1 MPKPPLPLRLLAI
14 IAACL
19 TLAGCIFPPQI
30 TSRAVTIPVAE
41 RGSDPRIEGVWW
53 QLDAA
58 PDRTDFRIFR
68 IRQSPDRTYQL
79 SYADRSSPDDET
91 STDDIEGKV
100 VLLDTLQPGV
110 DLLIFTSQE
119 GSMYALAFHSRA
131 GSLVLAPFLGA
142 TETAIGPDRTRYL
155 ASIAARHGISL
166 RAQQDTSD
174 LLLDG
179 KLDRQ
184 SLVALFGDPEFLGGL
199 RLDPEHVM
207 TLLPANRPLPPRDD
221 LLAWWPPAYPWQIV
235 SPRFAVAASELVR
248 PPDLTGK
255 FREGSAQATIS
266 AQPDGSLLVSFAA
279 DPDGGYQR
287 EPRRLRLVEIGTPD
301 RLLALVEQRE
311 AGDPGQPERLL
322 FGYFLVTRRD
332 DGTWSF
338 TALQTSV
345 SDLSRSLD
353 QARQDL
359 RRRAAAR
366 HGLTLDGSTMTGAL
380 DLARVKAL
388 LADQQFQAGLA
399 AGEIP
404 AWFELTPV
412 APGQR

>member
-41 RGSDPRIEGVWW
+41 RGADPRLEGVWW

-58 PDRTDFRIFR
+58 PDRPDFRIFR

-100 VLLDTLQPGV
+100 VLLNTPQPGV

-119 GSMYALAFHSRA
+119 GSMYALALHSRA

-142 TETAIGPDRTRYL
+142 TETAIGPGRTRYL

-207 TLLPANRPLPPRDD
+207 TLLPANRQLPPRDD
-221 LLAWWPPAYPWQIV
+221 PLAWWPPSYPWQLV

-287 EPRRLRLVEIGTPD
+287 EARRLRLGEIGAPD
-301 RLLALVEQRE
+301 RLLALLEQSE
-311 AGDPGQPERLL
+311 AGETGQPERLL
-322 FGYFLVTRRD
+322 FGYFLATRRD

-359 RRRAAAR
+359 RRQAAAR
-366 HGLTLDGSTMTGAL
+366 HGLTLNGSTLTGAL

>member
-1 MPKPPLPLRLLAI
+1 
-14 IAACL
+14 
-19 TLAGCIFPPQI
+19 
-30 TSRAVTIPVAE
+30 
-41 RGSDPRIEGVWW
+41 
-53 QLDAA
+53 
-58 PDRTDFRIFR
+58 
-68 IRQSPDRTYQL
+68 
-79 SYADRSSPDDET
+79 
-91 STDDIEGKV
+91 
-100 VLLDTLQPGV
+100 
-110 DLLIFTSQE
+110 
-119 GSMYALAFHSRA
+119 
-131 GSLVLAPFLGA
+131 
-142 TETAIGPDRTRYL
+142 
-155 ASIAARHGISL
+155 
-166 RAQQDTSD
+166 
-174 LLLDG
+174 
-179 KLDRQ
+179 
-184 SLVALFGDPEFLGGL
+184 
-199 RLDPEHVM
+199 M

-279 DPDGGYQR
+279 DPNGGYQR

-311 AGDPGQPERLL
+311 AGDPDQPERLL

-359 RRRAAAR
+359 RRHAAAR
-366 HGLTLDGSTMTGAL
+366 HGLTLDGSTLTGAL
-380 DLARVKAL
+380 DLARVRAL

-412 APGQR
+412 APGQP

>member
-41 RGSDPRIEGVWW
+41 RGADPRLEGVWW
-53 QLDAA
+53 QLEVA

-79 SYADRSSPDDET
+79 SYADRISPDDET

-100 VLLDTLQPGV
+100 VLLDTPQPGV
-110 DLLIFTSQE
+110 DLLIFTSQD
-119 GSMYALAFHSRA
+119 GSMYALALHSRA

-142 TETAIGPDRTRYL
+142 TETAIGPDRTGYL

-199 RLDPEHVM
+199 RLDQEHVM

-221 LLAWWPPAYPWQIV
+221 PLAWWPPAYPWQIV

-248 PPDLTGK
+248 PPELTGK
-255 FREGSAQATIS
+255 FREGSAHATIS

-279 DPDGGYQR
+279 DPDGGNLR
-287 EPRRLRLVEIGTPD
+287 EPRRLRLVEIGTPG

-311 AGDPGQPERLL
+311 AGETGQPERLL

-345 SDLSRSLD
+345 SDLSRSLN

-359 RRRAAAR
+359 RRRSAAR
-366 HGLTLDGSTMTGAL
+366 HGLTLDGSTLTGAL

-388 LADQQFQAGLA
+388 LADRQFQAGLA
-399 AGEIP
+399 TGEIP

>member
-1 MPKPPLPLRLLAI
+1 MPKPPSSPRLLAI

-19 TLAGCIFPPQI
+19 TLAGCIFPPEI

-41 RGSDPRIEGVWW
+41 RGTDPRLEGVWW
-53 QLDAA
+53 QLEAA

-79 SYADRSSPDDET
+79 SYADRSNPDDET

-100 VLLDTLQPGV
+100 VVLETAQPGV

-119 GSMYALAFHSRA
+119 GSLYALALHSRA

-142 TETAIGPDRTRYL
+142 AETAIGPDRTRYL

-166 RAQQDTSD
+166 STQKDTSD
-174 LLLDG
+174 LLLAG

-184 SLVALFGDPEFLGGL
+184 SLIGLFGEPEFLGGL
-199 RLDPEHVM
+199 QLDPEHVI

-221 LLAWWPPAYPWQIV
+221 PLAWWLPTYPWQLV
-235 SPRFAVAASELVR
+235 SPRFAVAAPELVR

-255 FREGSAQATIS
+255 FREGTAQAAIS

-279 DPDGGYQR
+279 DPHGGNQR

-311 AGDPGQPERLL
+311 TGEPGQPERLL
-322 FGYFLVTRRD
+322 FGYFLATRRD

-353 QARQDL
+353 QARQEL

-366 HGLTLDGSTMTGAL
+366 HGLTLDGSTLTGAL
-380 DLARVKAL
+380 DLAKVKAL
-388 LADQQFQAGLA
+388 LADRQFQAGLA

-412 APGQR
+412 TAAQR